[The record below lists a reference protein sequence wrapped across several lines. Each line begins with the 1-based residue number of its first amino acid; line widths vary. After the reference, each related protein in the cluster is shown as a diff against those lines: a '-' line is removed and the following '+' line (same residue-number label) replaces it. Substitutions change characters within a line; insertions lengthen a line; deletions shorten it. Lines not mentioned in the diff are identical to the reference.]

1 MPTIVSI
8 DFRPDVNSLDAP
20 SAKRKIR
27 RLGSMSPATVFV
39 SGANA
44 QTASA
49 AEAGPASVLLVKPER
64 ALDYEIDAETAS
76 FDRSLILNVNARW
89 ADIWDCQ
96 ANSLQVTPNE
106 ATLSLI
112 TNVRSPLTRGVEI
125 EGDWRASSALTCN
138 WSVGYNYAHYAS
150 FPAAP
155 AVQGAAVGTQ
165 GSVGPAR
172 G

>member
-27 RLGSMSPATVFV
+27 RLRSVSLATVSV

-44 QTASA
+44 QAA
-49 AEAGPASVLLVKPER
+49 PVAEAGPTSAFLVKPER
-64 ALDYEIDAETAS
+64 ALDYENGAKPAW
-76 FDRSLILNVNARW
+76 FDRSLILSVNACW
-89 ADIWDCQ
+89 ADIWDYQ
-96 ANSLQVTPNE
+96 ANSLQVTPTE

-112 TNVRSPLTRGVEI
+112 TNVGNSLTRGVEI

-138 WSVGYNYAHYAS
+138 
-150 FPAAP
+150 
-155 AVQGAAVGTQ
+155 
-165 GSVGPAR
+165 
-172 G
+172 